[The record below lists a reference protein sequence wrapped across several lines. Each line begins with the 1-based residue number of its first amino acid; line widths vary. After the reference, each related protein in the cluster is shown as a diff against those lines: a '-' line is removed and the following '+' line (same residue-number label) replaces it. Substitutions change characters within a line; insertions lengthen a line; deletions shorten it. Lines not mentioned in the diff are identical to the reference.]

1 MPQRLFVFM
10 QLEFPWALGP
20 ADGRYLLRE
29 GPDGE
34 PEHVVVID
42 TLGGPRAGAELR
54 EARGPIG
61 WVARRAG
68 VRARREPRARER
80 QTTRVTVID
89 PVSLF
94 GRAAGEGVARRA

>member
-1 MPQRLFVFM
+1 MSQRLFVFM

-29 GPDGE
+29 DPDGE

-42 TLGGPRAGAELR
+42 TLAAGRAGAELR

-61 WVARRAG
+61 WIARRTGEAG
-68 VRARREPRARER
+68 REASPEPA
-80 QTTRVTVID
+80 
-89 PVSLF
+89 PC
-94 GRAAGEGVARRA
+94 GRPG